1 MRLPPLPL
9 SHQLLLLLLL
19 LLPPSPPAGQQEV
32 IASGAAAY
40 IRLACPALLLSAGS
54 YSLSN
59 YLAAQATV
67 WPLVG
72 VAGVVMGLTPL
83 LNHVFM
89 KTAGWGF
96 LGAAGTL
103 VVLHAVE
110 LLLLLAAAAWHNA
123 RCGLL

>member
-1 MRLPPLPL
+1 
-9 SHQLLLLLLL
+9 
-19 LLPPSPPAGQQEV
+19 V

-59 YLAAQATV
+59 YLAAQAVV

-72 VAGVVMGLTPL
+72 VAAVTMSLTPL
-83 LNHVFM
+83 LNHCFM
-89 KTAGWGF
+89 VLAGWGF

-103 VVLHAVE
+103 VVVHGVE
-110 LLLLLAAAAWHNA
+110 LMLLLAAAAWHNA
-123 RCGLL
+123 R